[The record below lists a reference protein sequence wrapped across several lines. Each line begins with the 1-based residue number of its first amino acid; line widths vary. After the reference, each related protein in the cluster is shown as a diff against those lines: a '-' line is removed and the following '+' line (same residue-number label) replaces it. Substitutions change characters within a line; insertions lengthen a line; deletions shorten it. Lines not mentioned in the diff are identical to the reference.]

1 MHGEVLLLR
10 HVMKLMTLDLQLRVK
25 VFYLRERQCEKLIYN
40 SILWHLY
47 AVQRL
52 AKPSKAAK
60 LRECLLMRKAADML
74 YHCHS
79 VYCSLEDVP

>member
-1 MHGEVLLLR
+1 MSLADLSTTHGEVLLLR
-10 HVMKLMTLDLQLRVK
+10 HVMKLMTLDLQLRTK

-52 AKPSKAAK
+52 LKPSK
-60 LRECLLMRKAADML
+60 DQ
-74 YHCHS
+74 
-79 VYCSLEDVP
+79 D